1 MELCPFCGSWYDDD
15 NDTQPCCPGCGYPY
29 TYEDGDGEVMA
40 PAIDCGIDL
49 DELLAEDLSG
59 PDGEEQ
65 DPEAVRFR
73 QTEGL
78 VADDDNLI

>member
-1 MELCPFCGSWYDDD
+1 
-15 NDTQPCCPGCGYPY
+15 
-29 TYEDGDGEVMA
+29 MA

-49 DELLAEDLSG
+49 DELLAEDLPG

-65 DPEAVRFR
+65 DPEAVHFR